1 VLKQLAD
8 KLLMLFC
15 QCVGRLAKSRA
26 ATAPILIVPGVVL
39 SVVLSLCLL
48 MDTGSDFLG
57 SANPSNKQLQGAFQ
71 PNEVVKVV
79 TYCPDC
85 VQSAFTLPLGKKAA
99 GVVKDWT
106 TWPLGSQI
114 YVSATE
120 EFWPRSAPK
129 LIKPGGKPIWLVFRS
144 ILI

>member
-1 VLKQLAD
+1 MFFCQLA
-8 KLLMLFC
+8 
-15 QCVGRLAKSRA
+15 GRLAKSKA
-26 ATAPILIVPGVVL
+26 ATAPLLI
-39 SVVLSLCLL
+39 VLSLCLL
-48 MDTGSDFLG
+48 IATGSNVTW

-71 PNEVVKVV
+71 PNEVVKAV

-85 VQSAFTLPLGKKAA
+85 VQSAFTLPIGKKAA

-120 EFWPRSAPK
+120 EFWPRSTTK
-129 LIKPGGKPIWLVFRS
+129 LDKPGGKPIWLVFRS
-144 ILI
+144 ILL

>member
-1 VLKQLAD
+1 MLKQLAD

-15 QCVGRLAKSRA
+15 QCVGRLAKVRA
-26 ATAPILIVPGVVL
+26 GSAPILIMPGL
-39 SVVLSLCLL
+39 VLSLCLL
-48 MDTGSDFLG
+48 MDTGSDFLW
-57 SANPSNKQLQGAFQ
+57 SANPSNNQLQGAFQ

-120 EFWPRSAPK
+120 EFWPRSTPR
-129 LIKPGGKPIWLVFRS
+129 LDKPGGKPIWLVFRS